1 MHLFIIANNGLK
13 RAALE
18 KTGWVKLLGKADL
31 HLDNYGTPEI
41 FLRHYRPSMAV
52 TYVLKRD
59 RLGD

>member
-41 FLRHYRPSMAV
+41 
-52 TYVLKRD
+52 
-59 RLGD
+59 